1 MITSRTNSSIAMI
14 KKLIADKKYRMA
26 MGKYCIEGVRLLSDA
41 IKYHKHIN
49 SIFVA
54 QSRVDKLPP
63 NLPCEYTVV
72 ADSVLDSVCDTVNSQ
87 GVVTVLDITTASIS
101 STGKVLVLEK
111 LQDPGNVGTLMR
123 SAAAFGYNTVV
134 AIGCVDIYSPKVI
147 RSAMSAHF
155 TVNTITIDSIDNL
168 AECVGNRQL
177 YVADM
182 GGVDVSTV
190 SVGSDVALLVGN
202 EGNGVS
208 SRALALADA
217 VVSLPMSNELE
228 SLNVA
233 IAGSILMYTL

>member
-1 MITSRTNSSIAMI
+1 MITSKTNSNIAML
-14 KKLIADKKYRMA
+14 KKLISDKKYRTA
-26 MGKYCIEGVRLLSDA
+26 LGKYCIEGMRLLVDA
-41 IKYHKHIN
+41 IKYNKHID
-49 SIFVA
+49 SIYVA
-54 QSRVDKLPP
+54 QSKVDKLPP

-72 ADSVLDSVCDTVNSQ
+72 ADNVLDGVCDTVNSQ
-87 GVVTVLDITTASIS
+87 GVVTVLDITSTS
-101 STGKVLVLEK
+101 SNIVGNVLVLEK

-123 SAAAFGYNTVV
+123 SAAAFGYNTII

-155 TVNTITIDSIDNL
+155 TVHTIAIDSIEGL
-168 AECVGNRQL
+168 TTLIAGRQL

-182 GGVDVSTV
+182 GGVDVSIV
-190 SVGSDVALLVGN
+190 NVEGDIALLLGN

-208 SRALALADA
+208 GRAVQLADK